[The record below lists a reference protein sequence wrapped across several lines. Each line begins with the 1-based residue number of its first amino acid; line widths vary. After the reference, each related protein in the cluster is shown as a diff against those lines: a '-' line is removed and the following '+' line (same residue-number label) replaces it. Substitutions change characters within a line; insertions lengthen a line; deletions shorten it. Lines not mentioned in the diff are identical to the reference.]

1 MIPAAAAPGNIQKHK
16 TEAQRPHKIA
26 RGATYRVSMK
36 AIFGAAARGTG
47 VGTRY
52 ADTSGEAAAME
63 SMILKRMGRG
73 RGVRIGIWVCRRR
86 PTVRV
91 GGRRTRSEISIR

>member
-1 MIPAAAAPGNIQKHK
+1 
-16 TEAQRPHKIA
+16 
-26 RGATYRVSMK
+26 MK

-73 RGVRIGIWVCRRR
+73 RGVRIGIWVCRR
-86 PTVRV
+86 PASAWPS
-91 GGRRTRSEISIR
+91 GERTK